1 MHWPA
6 RQVPK
11 ITEIC
16 STSAAWSVFCGWK
29 KGTANSCIVSELI
42 SREIRT
48 NVFILYYHNI
58 HVKFGENLECVC
70 YLYAGVVVVDKHRAY
85 FVSPALFYSSPYIT
99 IRDMNMI
106 AYWAW
111 ISMLSK
117 LTRTRM
123 FKVWKWNCER
133 ATAAAVNL
141 YIAFCERHQWSKC
154 RNNFQIRPTHIIIRR
169 EKKSNY
175 HRVLVALTLSL
186 LLYLPPIVASHDNR
200 VCSSTFFIPWI
211 AEYTHKTAKIIIW
224 FAYINTIFVDIS
236 LSPQQQSSQLC
247 IFATAIAASHFFF
260 VTDNMRWGRWENVL
274 SSCFQLLFFLFFASS
289 SSSSS
294 ISHRSEMRLL
304 AWCAAHWRGV
314 RFVPDELACL
324 LISRGWL
331 NVIGYNWGL
340 LLFSFVALCV
350 CVLTIFHAV

>member
-1 MHWPA
+1 MQNKFPFSAIFSGQQNHLSKHTHSQTRALRTTIWNSSVVVSAIWANFLLHFSSCALKKMHWPA

-186 LLYLPPIVASHDNR
+186 LLYLPPHSR
-200 VCSSTFFIPWI
+200 VTRQSCL
-211 AEYTHKTAKIIIW
+211 
-224 FAYINTIFVDIS
+224 FVDIFYS
-236 LSPQQQSSQLC
+236 MNSRIYTQNGKNNNM
-247 IFATAIAASHFFF
+247 IRVYKHNFRWHFFVATTTIIAAVHFRYCYRCEPFFF
-260 VTDNMRWGRWENVL
+260 CDR
-274 SSCFQLLFFLFFASS
+274 QY
-289 SSSSS
+289 
-294 ISHRSEMRLL
+294 EMGTLRKCSL
-304 AWCAAHWRGV
+304 V
-314 RFVPDELACL
+314 
-324 LISRGWL
+324 
-331 NVIGYNWGL
+331 
-340 LLFSFVALCV
+340 LFSVAVFSFLR
-350 CVLTIFHAV
+350 FFFFFFYFA